1 MILHHYPM
9 SPFSEKIRL
18 IFGYADIEWLSVISP
33 ESPPRPIVEPLVG
46 GYRRIPVAQSGADI
60 FCDSR
65 LIADEIASL
74 AGQPTLSPFA
84 ADATES
90 ALADEYEGDIFWA
103 AITSIPPSRV
113 LGKLFRELPFT
124 QALRFLRDRAG
135 VARHARRKPIP
146 GKRAVPMFEEHLQ
159 QLEDRL
165 GAGGPFLAGG
175 NPSHLDFAAVH
186 TLWFK
191 IVVGGLPMPAGLP
204 RVAHWYEQLMAFGHG
219 TCHPGAGEDAFMAAR
234 EGSPREVPQAMLSDA
249 RVGQKVRIAPADY
262 ALDATEG
269 ILVGIDQRRC
279 VLVRETTDFGKL
291 HLHFPLAGFE
301 LETI

>member
-18 IFGYADIEWLSVISP
+18 MFGYADIEWLSVISP

-46 GYRRIPVAQSGADI
+46 GYRRIPVAQAGADI

-65 LIADEIASL
+65 LIADEIATL
-74 AGQPTLSPFA
+74 AGRPQLSPFD
-84 ADATES
+84 ADAIES
-90 ALADEYEGDIFWA
+90 ALANEYEGDVFLS
-103 AITSIPPSRV
+103 AITSIPPTRV

-135 VARHARRKPIP
+135 VAKTARRKLIP
-146 GKRAVPMFEEHLQ
+146 GKRAVPMFAEHLQ
-159 QLEDRL
+159 KLEQRL
-165 GAGGPFLAGG
+165 GDGGPFLAGAK
-175 NPSHLDFAAVH
+175 PSHLDFAAVH

-191 IVVGGLPMPAGLP
+191 IVVGGQPMPAGLP

-219 TCHPGAGEDAFMAAR
+219 TCHPGAGEDAFGAAR
-234 EGSPREVPQAMLSDA
+234 EGNPREVPQAMLGDP
-249 RVGQKVRIAPADY
+249 RIGQRVRIAPTDY

-269 ILVGIDQRRC
+269 VLLGIDRQRC
-279 VLVRETTDFGKL
+279 VLARETTDFGKL
-291 HLHFPLAGFE
+291 HLHFPVTGFE
-301 LETI
+301 LVVL